1 MTVPMNQR
9 LSSLLPFNYLILYG
23 CKFIIIIIIITSTR
37 VPVFQLFLLR

>member
-23 CKFIIIIIIITSTR
+23 CKFIIIIIITSTR